1 MERED
6 IASYV
11 STEQF
16 VSKLAKRI
24 RSENSRKRG
33 PNEAPLPH
41 PQVSG
46 GLGLGY
52 MATSHACLIPF
63 AFGTGALIGRKFRRG
78 LGTHEC
84 HDVLS

>member
-1 MERED
+1 MEREKCSVA
-6 IASYV
+6 AS
-11 STEQF
+11 STERF
-16 VSKLAKRI
+16 VSKLAKRT

-52 MATSHACLIPF
+52 MATSSVYLIPF
-63 AFGTGALIGRKFRRG
+63 AFQELKSLKKLRVA
-78 LGTHEC
+78 E
-84 HDVLS
+84 VP

>member
-33 PNEAPLPH
+33 PNETPLPH

-52 MATSHACLIPF
+52 MATSRAYLILVIQKLENLLRDL
-63 AFGTGALIGRKFRRG
+63 TVSFRDEDAR
-78 LGTHEC
+78 
-84 HDVLS
+84 VP

>member
-16 VSKLAKRI
+16 VSKPAKRI

-52 MATSHACLIPF
+52 MATSRAYLILVIQKLENLLRDL
-63 AFGTGALIGRKFRRG
+63 TVSFRDEDAR
-78 LGTHEC
+78 
-84 HDVLS
+84 VP